1 MTYQE
6 IKSAVTILHRI
17 ALNLET
23 PVMLMQA
30 QLFRIFQQVFD
41 APRDKRYEELRRLG
55 TFVVQQFV
63 KMAPDNPKIFA
74 ELLAFKSHRECYEI
88 KNGYSESMNGYE

>member
-17 ALNLET
+17 ALNLDT

-63 KMAPDNPKIFA
+63 KIVPDNPKIFA
-74 ELLAFKSHRECYEI
+74 ELLSFNSHRECFEI
-88 KNGYSESMNGYE
+88 KNGYSETMNGYE